1 MSESAGSSG
10 QERRVF
16 KRLRVN
22 LAIVFRVDKTSKM
35 RMQIENKDI
44 RATMIDLSEGGVSIL
59 TNYDI
64 PEGSVLSMKF
74 TLFKVDSEDVSFYGP
89 MDIVGE
95 VRYHHILANDEYR
108 LGIVFNKV
116 EKDDRGEIASF
127 IGNAA

>member
-1 MSESAGSSG
+1 MSDKPGEAR
-10 QERRVF
+10 ERRIF

-35 RMQIENKDI
+35 RMQIEHKDI

-59 TNYDI
+59 TNHDI
-64 PEGSVLSMKF
+64 PEGSILSMKF

-95 VRYHHILANDEYR
+95 IRYHHTLANNEYR
-108 LGIVFNKV
+108 LGIVFKKI
-116 EKDDRGEIASF
+116 EKDDLGEIHNF
-127 IGNAA
+127 IGNAG

>member
-1 MSESAGSSG
+1 MSEAAGSG

-16 KRLRVN
+16 RRLRVN

-35 RMQIENKDI
+35 RMQIEDKDI

-64 PEGSVLSMKF
+64 SEGSVLSMKF
-74 TLFKVDSEDVSFYGP
+74 TLFKVDSDDVSFYGP

-95 VRYHHILANDEYR
+95 VKYHHVLANNEYR
-108 LGIVFNKV
+108 LGIVFKKV
-116 EKDDRGEIASF
+116 ATDDLGEIVNF

>member
-1 MSESAGSSG
+1 MSDANGSA
-10 QERRVF
+10 QERRLF

-64 PEGSVLSMKF
+64 SEGSVLSMKF
-74 TLFKVDSEDVSFYGP
+74 TLFKVESDDVSFYGP

-95 VRYHHILANDEYR
+95 VRYHHVLSNNEYR
-108 LGIVFNKV
+108 LGIVFKKV
-116 EKDDRGEIASF
+116 EKDDRGEIANF

>member
-1 MSESAGSSG
+1 MPDVNSSG
-10 QERRVF
+10 RERRLF

-64 PEGSVLSMKF
+64 PEGSVLTMKF
-74 TLFKVDSEDVSFYGP
+74 TLFKVESDDVSFYGP
-89 MDIVGE
+89 MDIIGE
-95 VRYHHILANDEYR
+95 VRYHHVLSNNEYR
-108 LGIVFNKV
+108 LGIVFKKV
-116 EKDDRGEIASF
+116 EQDDQGEIANF
-127 IGNAA
+127 IGNAT

>member
-1 MSESAGSSG
+1 MPDGAGSQ
-10 QERRVF
+10 QERRGF
-16 KRLRVN
+16 RRLRVN

-35 RMQIENKDI
+35 RMQIENKEI

-59 TNYDI
+59 TNHDI

-74 TLFKVDSEDVSFYGP
+74 TLFKVDSDDVSFYGP

-95 VRYHHILANDEYR
+95 VRYHHVLANDEYR
-108 LGIVFNKV
+108 LGILFK
-116 EKDDRGEIASF
+116 KIKTDDLGEISNF

>member
-1 MSESAGSSG
+1 MSDATGKG
-10 QERRVF
+10 KERRTF

-64 PEGSVLSMKF
+64 PEGSSLSMKF

-95 VRYHHILANDEYR
+95 VRYHHSLANSEYR
-108 LGIVFNKV
+108 LGILFKKI
-116 EKDDRGEIASF
+116 EKDDLGEISSF
-127 IGNAA
+127 IGSAA